1 MNEINKKILKN
12 NFYNYKTL
20 LIIIFFIML
29 IVLSFKYSFFLYPL
43 ILILI
48 IILMSIISFI
58 KEMKYINEIYNYKKG
73 IKKFTYKPITV
84 KTQDLIK
91 IIRLYGLP
99 LSYIKINNIYAI
111 EVVKK
116 ENKYTCYIDENEY
129 NNIED
134 FLNTIID
141 GKELQNHNDILL
153 LSFNEGNPKD
163 FKNIE

>member
-43 ILILI
+43 ILILM

-73 IKKFTYKPITV
+73 I

-116 ENKYTCYIDENEY
+116 ENEYTCYIDENEY